1 MEQTGHFPDK
11 MMEAIKKGQ
20 KWYQEDLKKAKMA
33 KAGKGKASQK
43 SSKIRV

>member
-1 MEQTGHFPDK
+1 

-33 KAGKGKASQK
+33 KAGKASQNLL
-43 SSKIRV
+43 KIRV